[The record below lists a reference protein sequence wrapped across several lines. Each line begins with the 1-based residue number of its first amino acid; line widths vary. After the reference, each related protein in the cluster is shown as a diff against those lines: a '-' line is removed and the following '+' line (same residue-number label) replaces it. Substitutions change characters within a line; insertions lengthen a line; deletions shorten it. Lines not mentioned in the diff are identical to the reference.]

1 MALDGIY
8 LNSLMR
14 SLEDT
19 LLGSK
24 IDKINQPEKDEIILT
39 LRKDRKNIK
48 LLISSSPRFARIHLT
63 ETVKENPIK
72 APMYLMVLRKYILGG
87 RIIKVTQKDSDRILI
102 MEIENRDELGFD
114 SVYSLIIEIM
124 GRHSNITLVRNRD
137 NKVMES
143 IKHITPDINSYRVL
157 YPGVNYVFP
166 PKSEKLNPFTCSYDE
181 FNNYI
186 SSNSLIFDDKFYSAC
201 FTGVSKLLSQ
211 DLYFTLTEKIQSPTR
226 TEIYNNFK
234 DLMDN
239 LDKNLSFKIYTTK
252 TGLIKDFYSL
262 NLSFFEKDYNSISYD
277 DPNEL
282 MDDFYSKKDK
292 QDRLQNKSTDLQKLI
307 HTNIERCN
315 KKAKILHETLK
326 ECEEKEELR
335 IKGDLLT
342 SFIYTIKKGDKECSL
357 LNFYN
362 ENEEEYITISLDSN
376 KTPSEN
382 IQRYYKKYNKLKVS
396 EEYAKMQLSK
406 NEEEIEYLNSVLTN
420 IINVESYY
428 EIDEIKKE
436 LIETGYIRF
445 NKNLKNGKKN
455 KTSKPHHFVS
465 SDNIDIYVGKNN
477 LQNDYLSLKF
487 ANKNYLWLHAKD
499 IPGSHVIVCDFNVPD
514 TTLEEAAIIAG
525 YYSKGKNS
533 PKLSIDYTKVKELK
547 KPNGAKPGMVI
558 YHTNKTVIINPNEFT
573 KKFEKN
579 NSNKQ

>member
-8 LNSLMR
+8 LHSLVNN
-14 SLEDT
+14 LEKT
-19 LLGSK
+19 IVNSK

-39 LRKDRKNIK
+39 LRKERKNIK

-63 ETVKENPIK
+63 NTIKENPIK

-87 RIIKVTQKDSDRILI
+87 RITKLTQLDNDRIVV

-114 SVYSLIIEIM
+114 SIYSLIIEIM

-157 YPGVNYVFP
+157 YPGVTYVYP
-166 PKSEKLNPFTCSYDE
+166 PKSTKLNPFTTNYDE
-181 FNNYI
+181 FNSYI
-186 SSNSLIFDDKFYSAC
+186 SNNSIEFDEKFYSNT
-201 FTGVSKLLSQ
+201 FTGISKLLSSE
-211 DLYFTLTEKIQSPTR
+211 LYYNIISIDTSPTR
-226 TEIYNNFK
+226 SEIYENLKNFI
-234 DLMDN
+234 DN
-239 LDKNLSFKIYTTK
+239 IDSHLSFNIYTNK
-252 TGLIKDFYSL
+252 SGILKDFYSISL
-262 NLSFFEKDYNSISYD
+262 NTLKDDFNSIPYD
-277 DPNEL
+277 DPNTL

-315 KKAKILHETLK
+315 KKSKILRETLK
-326 ECEEKEELR
+326 DCEEKESLR

-342 SFIYTIKKGDKECSL
+342 SFIYTIKKGDKECTL

-362 ENEEEYITISLDSN
+362 ENEEEYMTITLDPN

-382 IQRYYKKYNKLKVS
+382 VQKYYKKYNKLKTS
-396 EEYAKMQLSK
+396 EEYAKVQLEK
-406 NEEEIEYLNSVLTN
+406 NLEEEEYLNSVLTN
-420 IINVESYY
+420 IINVESYD

-445 NKNLKNGKKN
+445 KKNGKSPKKQ

-465 SDNIDIYVGKNN
+465 SDGIDIYVGKNN

-499 IPGSHVIVCDFNVPD
+499 IPGSHVIVCAFDVPD

-533 PKLSIDYTKVKELK
+533 PKVDVDYTKVKELK

-558 YHTNKTVIINPNEFT
+558 YHTNKTVLINPGEFDEVM
-573 KKFEKN
+573 KKISSDN
-579 NSNKQ
+579 

>member
-8 LNSLMR
+8 LNSLMS
-14 SLEDT
+14 SLGDT

-39 LRKDRKNIK
+39 LRKDRKNLK

-63 ETVKENPIK
+63 EIIKENPIK

-87 RIIKVTQKDSDRILI
+87 KIINVTQKNSDRIIIL
-102 MEIENRDELGFD
+102 EIENRDELGFD
-114 SVYSLIIEIM
+114 SIYSLIIEIM

-166 PKSEKLNPFTCSYDE
+166 PESTKLNPFTCNYDE
-181 FNNYI
+181 FNSYI
-186 SSNSLIFDDKFYSAC
+186 STNEVAFDDKFYSAC

-211 DLYFTLTEKIQSPTR
+211 DLYFEITEKIPSPTR
-226 TEIYNNFK
+226 IEIYDNFK
-234 DLMDN
+234 NIINN
-239 LDKNLSFKIYTTK
+239 LDENLSFKIYTTR
-252 TGLIKDFYSL
+252 TGLLKDFYSL
-262 NLSFFEKDYNSISYD
+262 NLSFLNNNFDSISYD
-277 DPNEL
+277 DPNKL

-315 KKAKILHETLK
+315 KKSKILHKTLE

-342 SFIYTIKKGDKECSL
+342 SFIYTLKKGDKECTL

-362 ENEEEYITISLDSN
+362 ENEEEYIKISLDTN

-382 IQRYYKKYNKLKVS
+382 IQHYYKKYNKLKVS

-406 NEEEIEYLNSVLTN
+406 NIEEIEYLNSVLTN
-420 IINVESYY
+420 IINVESYD

-436 LIETGYIRF
+436 LMETGYIRF
-445 NKNLKNGKKN
+445 NRNSKTSKKN

-499 IPGSHVIVCDFNVPD
+499 IPGSHVIVCAFDVPD

-533 PKLSIDYTKVKELK
+533 SKLPIDYTKVKELK

-558 YHTNKTVIINPNEFT
+558 YHTNKTVMINPNDFLNR
-573 KKFEKN
+573 FESKN
-579 NSNKQ
+579 S

>member
-8 LNSLMR
+8 LHTLVND
-14 SLEDT
+14 LEKSIVN
-19 LLGSK
+19 SK

-39 LRKDRKNIK
+39 LRKERKNIK

-63 ETVKENPIK
+63 NTIKENPIK

-87 RIIKVTQKDSDRILI
+87 RITKLTQLDNDRIVI
-102 MEIENRDELGFD
+102 IEIENRDELGFD

-157 YPGVNYVFP
+157 YPGVAYVYP
-166 PKSEKLNPFTCSYDE
+166 PKSTKLNPFTIDYDE
-181 FNNYI
+181 FNSYI
-186 SSNSLIFDDKFYSAC
+186 SSNSIEFDEKFYSNT
-201 FTGVSKLLSQ
+201 FTGISKLLSNE
-211 DLYFTLTEKIQSPTR
+211 LYYNITNIYTSPTR
-226 TEIYNNFK
+226 SEIYDNFK
-234 DLMDN
+234 NFINNIDSH
-239 LDKNLSFKIYTTK
+239 LSFNIYTNK
-252 TGLIKDFYSL
+252 FGILKDFYSIRL
-262 NLSFFEKDYNSISYD
+262 NTLEKDFNSIPYD
-277 DPNEL
+277 DPNKL

-315 KKAKILHETLK
+315 KKSKILRETLK
-326 ECEEKEELR
+326 DCEEKESLR

-342 SFIYTIKKGDKECSL
+342 SFIYTIKKGDKECTL

-362 ENEEEYITISLDSN
+362 ENEEEYIKISLDPN

-382 IQRYYKKYNKLKVS
+382 VQRYYKKYNKLKTS
-396 EEYAKMQLSK
+396 EEYANIQLQK
-406 NEEEIEYLNSVLTN
+406 NLEEEDYLNSVLTN
-420 IINVESYY
+420 ILNAESYD

-445 NKNLKNGKKN
+445 KKKGKSPKKQ

-465 SDNIDIYVGKNN
+465 SDGIDIYVGKNN

-487 ANKNYLWLHAKD
+487 ANKNHLWLHAKD
-499 IPGSHVIVCDFNVPD
+499 IPGSHVIVCSFDVPN

-533 PKLSIDYTKVKELK
+533 PKLDIDYTKVKELK

-558 YHTNKTVIINPNEFT
+558 YHTNKTVLINPGKFDEIM
-573 KKFEKN
+573 KKIA
-579 NSNKQ
+579 SDRQ